1 MKITYPNDTDSDF
14 AISGWAG
21 YENALKA
28 DPDGVKAVLRV
39 ASRIPHTKGREGI
52 EPSLMREL
60 AHIIQRESA
69 WNPHIVNGIK
79 CVGLI
84 QFCDPKAE
92 GTTFEALRAMSLSEQ
107 APYVER
113 YFQRILKSTGPASR
127 PGDLYMATFYPDA
140 FHTDDSHIIGESTST
155 GFPLKV
161 WEQNPG
167 LRCSPQ
173 GPITSGCVRAYGTPH
188 SDPPSGFPDLGSTLA
203 KSGSGKAGLVV
214 PLFLLVTV
222 GVVAASKRKR

>member
-1 MKITYPNDTDSDF
+1 MKITYPNNTDTDF

-21 YENALKA
+21 YENALKS
-28 DPDGVKAVLRV
+28 DPEGVKAVLRV

-52 EPSLMREL
+52 EPSLMHEL

-69 WNPHIVNGIK
+69 WNPHIVNSIG

-84 QFCDPKAE
+84 QFCDPKGE
-92 GTTFEALRAMSLSEQ
+92 GSTLEKMRAMSLSEQ

-127 PGDLYMATFYPDA
+127 PGDLYMATFYPAA
-140 FHTDDSHIIGESTST
+140 FHTDDGHVIGESTST

-188 SDPPSGFPDLGSTLA
+188 SDPPSGFPDIGSTLA
-203 KSGSGKAGLVV
+203 KSGKRGPGWIF
-214 PLFLLVTV
+214 PFTLLAMT
-222 GVVAASKRKR
+222 GIVAASRKK